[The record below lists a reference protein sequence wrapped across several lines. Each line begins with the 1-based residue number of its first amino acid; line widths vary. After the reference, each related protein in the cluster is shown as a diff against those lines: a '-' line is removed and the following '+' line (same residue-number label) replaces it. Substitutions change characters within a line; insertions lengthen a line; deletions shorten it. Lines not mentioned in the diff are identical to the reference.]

1 MIQAGYSLKGYPA
14 FLSKKLSSNRALSI
28 QNVYFSAKFATMRK
42 TIYLLLALLV
52 LVSSCSKKENN
63 FTLKG
68 KISGLSSDT
77 LLVYYQV
84 PEYQLDTI
92 FCKDGAF
99 EYTMV
104 PDTTTV
110 FSLILSSKES
120 LPIFAEK
127 GQTVQVT
134 GSIEELEIQGEGE
147 NRLMNDILSL
157 LKNTPKRKQRHVIDS
172 LIRTN
177 NQSFTNLHL
186 IDKYYVSTNDLN
198 YNHLQKLIESQSGI
212 IKDTPYMMLLQ
223 PKIEDFT
230 NKNKPQSIHSL
241 MGEDRQGKEIKWSEI
256 RDKYILIDFWASWDP
271 KSVAEQDSLVSVIK
285 ALKKEKFLVC
295 SISLDVDKEAWLKA
309 SDRDTTQWKQ
319 ICDFKGWNHSLVKN
333 QNIQSLPS
341 NLLLDKNKRIIAHNI
356 RGKELIDKVK
366 ELIKK
371 DKEREKQKKLSKK
384 KK

>member
-52 LVSSCSKKENN
+52 LVSSCSDKENK

-68 KISGLSSDT
+68 KISGLPSDT

-99 EYTMV
+99 EYVME
-104 PDTTTV
+104 PDTTTM
-110 FSLILSSKES
+110 FSLIFNAEES

-134 GSIEELEIQGEGE
+134 GSTEELEIQGEGE

-157 LKNTPKRKQRHVIDS
+157 LKNTPKRKQRHVVDS

-177 NQSFTNLHL
+177 NQSFTNLYL

-241 MGEDRQGKEIKWSEI
+241 MGEDRQGKEIKWGEI
-256 RDKYILIDFWASWDP
+256 RDKYILIDFWASWDTQ
-271 KSVAEQDSLVSVIK
+271 SVAEQDSLVSVIK

-319 ICDFKGWNHSLVKN
+319 ICDFKGWNYSLVKN

-341 NLLLDKNKRIIAHNI
+341 NLLLDRNKRIIAHNI

-366 ELIKK
+366 ELKKK